1 MNNLSVGIEAIN
13 FYGGAAYIGVRQLF
27 EERNLDLERFDNLLM
42 EKKSVGL
49 PCEDPVTNAVNA
61 AKPILDRLSEEEKNS
76 IDMIITSTES
86 GLDFGKSISTYI
98 HDYLGLN
105 RNVRLFEVKQACYG
119 CTAAFQMAV
128 NFVAAQVS
136 PQSKVLVIGTDI
148 ARAAAKHTYA
158 EPSQAVGAVAML
170 VGENPKVLSVDLGAN
185 GYYGYEVMDTCRPLP
200 EIETGDPDLSLLSY
214 LDCLKGSYGEYA
226 KRVNDVDFLTTFDFL
241 SFHTPFVGMVKGAH
255 RMLLRD
261 LYKMRPKDIEEDFNR
276 RVNPSVLFC
285 KEVGN
290 VYSATLYLALSSLIA
305 NGEFKGEQRIGL
317 YSYGSGC
324 SSEFYS
330 GIITEESKR
339 LVKSMGIK
347 ENLDR
352 RYLLDINEYDNLL
365 DLNMAWIFGIRNKKV
380 DIAPYEHI
388 YEQFFKGKGLL
399 VLKGVTEFH
408 REYTWS

>member
-49 PCEDPVTNAVNA
+49 PCEDPVTNGVNA
-61 AKPILDRLSEEEKNS
+61 AKPIIDRLSEEEKNS

-105 RNVRLFEVKQACYG
+105 RNVRLFEIKQACYG

-128 NFVAAQVS
+128 NFVAAQAS

-158 EPSQAVGAVAML
+158 EPSQAVGAVAIL
-170 VGENPKVLSVDLGAN
+170 VGENPKVFEVDLGAN

-214 LDCLKGSYGEYA
+214 LDCLKGSYKEYT
-226 KRVNDVDFLTTFDFL
+226 KRVSDVDFLRTFDFL
-241 SFHTPFVGMVKGAH
+241 AFHTPFVGMVKGAH

-261 LYKMRPKDIEEDFNR
+261 LYKMKPKEIEEDFQKR
-276 RVNPSVLFC
+276 MNPSVQFC

-290 VYSATLYLALSSLIA
+290 VYSATVYLALSSLIA
-305 NGEFKGEQRIGL
+305 NADFTGEQRVGL

-324 SSEFYS
+324 SAEFYS
-330 GIITEESKR
+330 GTITEESKR
-339 LVKSMGIK
+339 LVTSMGIK

-352 RYLLDINEYDNLL
+352 RYLLSIEEYDKIL
-365 DLNMAWIFGIRNKKV
+365 DLNMEWIFGIQNKKI
-380 DIAPYEHI
+380 DITPYEQI
-388 YEQFFKGKGLL
+388 YHQFFKGKGLL
-399 VLKGVTEFH
+399 VLKGVTQFH